1 VTHRFFAYE
10 SAAGPAVAV
19 EAPGR
24 RPADLGALT
33 GERGAFPDLVPA
45 IERGWLGAGRRG
57 ELEACLA
64 RAGAEAAL
72 PERWRWALLVRRPS
86 KILALARNYAAHAAE
101 SGAAAP
107 DEPVFFAKLA
117 NTLVPHEAP
126 VVIPRWLT
134 SRVDHEVEL
143 ALIVGRRGSGIA
155 ESAAMEHVAGYT
167 ILNDVTARALQRED
181 QEARRPWLRSKSMDT
196 FGPIGPYVVP
206 AYAIPDPHALA
217 IALSVNGVERQRSD
231 TGRMV
236 HRIPAVLAAMSRV
249 LTLEPG
255 DVVST
260 GTPEGV
266 GPVQDG
272 DVMEATIE
280 GLGTLRNPVTRG

>member
-1 VTHRFFAYE
+1 MKLRFFAYE
-10 SAAGPAVAV
+10 SAGGPAVALEV
-19 EAPGR
+19 AGR
-24 RPADLGALT
+24 PAADLGALV

-45 IERGWLGAGRRG
+45 IERGWFGVERVGD
-57 ELEACLA
+57 LEHRIA
-64 RAGAEAAL
+64 RAGPTAAL
-72 PERWRWALLVRRPS
+72 PAGWRWALPVRRPS
-86 KILALARNYAAHAAE
+86 KILALARNYTAHAAE
-101 SGAAAP
+101 TGAAAP
-107 DEPVFFAKLA
+107 TEPVFFAKLA
-117 NTLVPHEAP
+117 NTLIPHEAP

-143 ALIVGRRGSGIA
+143 ALIIGRRGREIP
-155 ESAAMEHVAGYT
+155 ESAAMDHVAGYT

-181 QEARRPWLRSKSMDT
+181 QEAGRPWLRSKSMDT

-206 AYAIPDPHALA
+206 AWAVPDPHALS
-217 IALSVNGVERQRSD
+217 IVLSVNGVERQRSD

-236 HRIPAVLAAMSRV
+236 HRIPAVLAAMSSV

-255 DVVST
+255 DIVST

-266 GPVQDG
+266 GPLQSG

-280 GLGTLRNPVTRG
+280 GLGTLRNPVT